1 MTKPRINIGA
11 ILEDDSWERWRGRI
25 EEKVDAIPQAIG
37 GLRKDFQSVVAGD
50 VECKVGQRLR
60 RVEGRVWKTMLLAFA
75 MPLVV
80 ALIVGL
86 VVHYR

>member
-1 MTKPRINIGA
+1 MAVGDPP
-11 ILEDDSWERWRGRI
+11 DDLCWERWRGQVT
-25 EEKVDAIPQAIG
+25 EKLDAIPKAIQ
-37 GLRKDFQSVVAGD
+37 GLRGDFNAVVAGD
-50 VECKVGQRLR
+50 VECKVGQRLS
-60 RVEGRVWKTMLLAFA
+60 RVEGRVWKAILLAFA